1 MSCTQHLLVRKQ
13 CGKGDGEALE
23 ATRVSDKR
31 SMTDLCPS
39 RWRHRSSRETSVC
52 HPALVAVVNKL
63 RVLRNRGVVTIGRN
77 RAFDSL
83 SSDYYF

>member
-1 MSCTQHLLVRKQ
+1 MSSSTIGAPL
-13 CGKGDGEALE
+13 
-23 ATRVSDKR
+23 ATVPASAAAAHRV
-31 SMTDLCPS
+31 M
-39 RWRHRSSRETSVC
+39 RH